1 MKKNLSRHEKM
12 LVLLLAV
19 SLILLVFKSAV
30 LDSVETQSPEV
41 EAFRQETV
49 ESLEMPP
56 FKIIRMVKL
65 EEIISEGQPAYKGKF
80 RKYLFGIMPY
90 GDYIAIKTI
99 QAGGNP

>member
-1 MKKNLSRHEKM
+1 MKKTLTRHEQT
-12 LVLLLAV
+12 LILLMVV
-19 SLILLVFKSAV
+19 SLALLVFKSTV
-30 LDSVETQSPEV
+30 MDSVETLSPEA

-49 ESLEMPP
+49 ESLDMPP
-56 FKIIRMVKL
+56 LKIIRMIKF